1 MNKHDASY
9 RLLFHNPHLVRG
21 LFQGIVSGPWLEAL
35 DWDGLQALPTDY
47 ISDKLRQRQGDCV
60 WRIPRRDGQAL
71 FLLLM
76 LEHQSNNDHAMALR
90 MLTYRGLLYETL
102 LRREPGL
109 LPTALPAVLP
119 LVLYSGVPR
128 WSAAID
134 VADLIE
140 PAPPGLQAYQP
151 TLRYLLVDEG
161 RLVEQGGLPGDN
173 LAALLFRLEH
183 NRGLE
188 DVQKLIQT
196 VYNCTDGPQYRE
208 LRRAFVSWT
217 RHVLLP
223 RALPQVRVPPVDDLL
238 EITDML
244 ADQSRSWTHQ
254 WKMEGLQEG
263 LQEGRQEGRREGLKE
278 GLREGRQEGELAV
291 LKRLLARKFGPLP
304 EGIEQRLKAAT
315 PAQLETWSLNILDA
329 ETLEEVFLE

>member
-9 RLLFHNPHLVRG
+9 RLLFRNPQLVRD
-21 LFQGIVSGPWLEAL
+21 LFRGMLHGPWFDAL
-35 DWDGLQALPTDY
+35 NWDGLQALPADY
-47 ISDKLRQRQGDCV
+47 ITDKLRQRQGDCV
-60 WRIPRRDGQAL
+60 WRIPRLDGQYV

-76 LEHQSNNDHAMALR
+76 LEHQSSNDKIMALR
-90 MLTYRGLLYETL
+90 LLTYCGLLYEML
-102 LRREPGL
+102 LQREPGL
-109 LPTALPAVLP
+109 STTTLPAILP
-119 LVLYSGVPR
+119 VVLYSGVPR
-128 WSAAID
+128 WSAATD

-151 TLRYLLVDEG
+151 KLRYLLVDER
-161 RLVEQGGLPGDN
+161 RLVEHGGLPGDN
-173 LAALLFRLEH
+173 LASLLFRLEH

-196 VYNCTDGPQYRE
+196 VYKCTEGPQYRE

-217 RHVLLP
+217 RYVLLP
-223 RALPQVRVPPVDDLL
+223 RSLPGVQVPPVDDLL

-263 LQEGRQEGRREGLKE
+263 RQEGR
-278 GLREGRQEGELAV
+278 REGRQEGELV
-291 LKRLLARKFGPLP
+291 LLQRQLTRKFGPLS
-304 EGIEQRLKAAT
+304 EATQQRLKTAT
-315 PAQLETWSLNILDA
+315 SVQLETWSLSILDA
-329 ETLEEVFLE
+329 ATLEEVFQE